1 MATITVS
8 STLLSR
14 RFSEYL
20 AGVRYRGDTV
30 IVLKNNAAVAE
41 LKPLPVQRCSLREFI
56 ALWRKDRSDPAL
68 AADLEAVGRADAPP
82 VNPWA

>member
-41 LKPLPVQRCSLREFI
+41 LTPLPAERCTLREFLS
-56 ALWRKDRSDPAL
+56 LWREGPADPTL
-68 AADLEAVGRADAPP
+68 ADDLETVGTADTPP
-82 VNPWA
+82 SNPWD